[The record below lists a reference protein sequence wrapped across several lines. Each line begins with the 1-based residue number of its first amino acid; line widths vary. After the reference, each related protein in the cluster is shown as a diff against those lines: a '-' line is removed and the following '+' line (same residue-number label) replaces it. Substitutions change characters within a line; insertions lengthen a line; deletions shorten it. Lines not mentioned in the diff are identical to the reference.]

1 MHQVIVWFAQLV
13 YTNLQASQAM
23 VEPNSSMKRQTS
35 SAPPIDATPRK
46 ATARADMARRG
57 AGRDETP
64 RRPIY
69 LAIED
74 KLREII
80 ATEDLGPGDR
90 VPSERALADALN
102 SNRITVRKA
111 VERLV
116 ASGVLERCGTAG
128 TRVAMPRVTRP
139 MGAQAGQGISRV
151 VESAGGE
158 AGVRLLHF
166 EQSKA
171 SGKMAQRLGV
181 REGDELIVLR
191 RLLTVNQTPFCIETS
206 HIPAALAPD
215 LHAEDLTAGQSLYEL
230 LQTRYGV
237 EVASG
242 ERTIGAAPA
251 TELEARHLRLKPGG
265 CVLLLRLLAYDR
277 TGRPVEYMT
286 SVNHPQLV
294 VFKTPAAS

>member
-1 MHQVIVWFAQLV
+1 
-13 YTNLQASQAM
+13 
-23 VEPNSSMKRQTS
+23 MKRD
-35 SAPPIDATPRK
+35 AIPPKLKPTPSRKTAARAEKPRRAGDPPRK
-46 ATARADMARRG
+46 LV
-57 AGRDETP
+57 
-64 RRPIY
+64 Y

-80 ATEDLGPGDR
+80 ASEDLGPGDR

-116 ASGVLERCGTAG
+116 ASGVLERNGTAG
-128 TRVAMPRVTRP
+128 TRVSMPRVTRP
-139 MGAQAGQGISRV
+139 LGAQAGQGISRV
-151 VESAGGE
+151 VENAGGE

-166 EQSKA
+166 EQARA
-171 SGKMAQRLGV
+171 SAKMARRLGV
-181 REGDELIVLR
+181 AEGAELIVLR
-191 RLLTVNQTPFCIETS
+191 RLLSVNQTPFCIETS

-230 LQTRYGV
+230 LQTRFGV
-237 EVASG
+237 EIATG
-242 ERTIGAAPA
+242 ERVIGAASA
-251 TELEARHLRLKPGG
+251 TELEARHLRLKPGAS
-265 CVLLLRLLAYDR
+265 VLLLRLLAFDR

-294 VFKTPAAS
+294 VFKTPAAPQKDQEPSR